1 MSEKYLSKHPKP
13 SKKIN
18 WLILLGIIFVSA
30 NLRGPFTSVGALL
43 TFIREDLTVSHAL
56 LGSLTTLPLIAFAL
70 LSPFVPKVSERFG
83 MSWTVFVALLFVMIG
98 AIVRSSYDV
107 AGLFIGTALIGSGI
121 AIGNV
126 LLPAF
131 VKMNYPL
138 QIGMMTA
145 IYGISMNVFGALG
158 AGVSVPLASIPGFG
172 WKGALGVWA
181 IVAFVALMI
190 WSPQLKGERKAL
202 QSDPTPSQG
211 SMWRSPLA
219 WAITIFMGFQSFF
232 FYTYATWVP
241 DLLQTKGYSSST
253 AGWML
258 FIMQFSIIPM
268 SFIIPL
274 IAERMKNQTK
284 MSMAVVFLFMLGTVC
299 LMIDHPSL
307 VPVAMIAIGV
317 GSGSAFS
324 LSMMFF
330 SLRTSKGREAAEI
343 SGMAQSVGYLL
354 AAVGPILFGALF
366 DFTNSWH
373 APLIMMLIIAGIIGI
388 AGYQA
393 SQDRLIHEPK

>member
-1 MSEKYLSKHPKP
+1 MSEHHLSMHHPT
-13 SKKIN
+13 KKIN

-30 NLRGPFTSVGALL
+30 NLRGPFTSVGSLL

-70 LSPFVPKVSERFG
+70 LSPFVPKISERFG
-83 MSWTVFVALLFVMIG
+83 MSWTVFVALLLIVIG
-98 AIVRSSYDV
+98 AIVRSSFGV
-107 AGLFIGTALIGSGI
+107 SSLFIGTALIGCGI

-145 IYGISMNVFGALG
+145 IYGISMNIFGALG
-158 AGVSVPLASIPGFG
+158 AGVSVPLASISGFG
-172 WKGALGVWA
+172 WKGSLIVWA
-181 IVAFVALMI
+181 IIAFLAMI
-190 WSPQLKGERKAL
+190 VWSPQLKGKRKVL
-202 QSDPTPSQG
+202 ESDPTPSKG

-232 FYTYATWVP
+232 FYTYATWIP
-241 DLLQTKGYSSST
+241 DLLQTKGLSSST

-258 FIMQFSIIPM
+258 FMMQFAIIPM
-268 SFIIPL
+268 TFIIPL
-274 IAERMKNQTK
+274 VAERRKSQTK
-284 MSMAVVFLFMLGTVC
+284 MSMTVVVLFILGTVC
-299 LMIDHPSL
+299 LMIDHTAL
-307 VPVAMIAIGV
+307 IPVAMIAIGI

-330 SLRTSKGREAAEI
+330 SLRTSNGREAAEI

-354 AAVGPILFGALF
+354 AAVGPILFGGLF
-366 DFTNSWH
+366 DFANSWQV
-373 APLIMMLIIAGIIGI
+373 PLIMMLVISGVIAF
-388 AGYQA
+388 AGYVA
-393 SQDRLIHEPK
+393 GKPRLIHDTK